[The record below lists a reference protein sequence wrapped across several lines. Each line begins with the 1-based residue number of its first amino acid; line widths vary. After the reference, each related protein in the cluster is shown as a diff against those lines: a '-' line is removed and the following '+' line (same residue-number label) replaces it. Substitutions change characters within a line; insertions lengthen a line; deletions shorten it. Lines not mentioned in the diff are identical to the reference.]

1 MGKLRKIVHSTFA
14 KLSMTLCVA
23 VLLFGTVGT
32 NILNMT
38 DYSSQTVEAADGDL
52 NNQFTTANG
61 WVRTYPPTITAQES
75 ASTPTT
81 AARIRIDVPANG
93 TSDAYTLTVNTLSRN
108 KGDSITDRPFFN
120 NDVKVMNPNN
130 LSLAGVSL
138 VPYNSIWYSS
148 NDQDPLVSSTR
159 NTGSVYYFADSSGKF
174 YGLGAAKKTT
184 DNSDYQFKYYYNA
197 GDGTNLKLAK
207 VFNADPI
214 GNKQLQIS
222 EVVTIKK
229 SGRIQHDVTYRNIG
243 TESFTKSYFGVNLN
257 VQLKVNTDN
266 GGLNIVP
273 MNNFPVYAD
282 GAGGAYIT
290 TKGLNFQNYNSIN
303 AGTATDEHSKPDT
316 SLPKIPTI
324 TLYAVPGINTKV
336 YAAPAIVSVATTQKS
351 SYPSDSSSNTHA
363 SYKPSIVGDTPVAK
377 DLILESAWTT
387 TKDSAIAF
395 EYNNQTDLAPQ
406 QAITFS
412 FAEQVYQGTEALVS
426 GRVDIP
432 NNTTQKVTSEVV
444 QAITGGPNVTVTV
457 PDLPNYTH
465 VKKTI
470 QAHVVNGK
478 IVAVDGAVGGADYVT
493 YVPITTSATV
503 KFYDDTSKTDLPAS
517 TAKVLSGIPETVPT
531 TDNTVAIP
539 AGYKLATTSS
549 LDSKLTS
556 SGNTLTY
563 VGALKSDNTDDVT
576 VHLVHDTKVLPFDS
590 SAATLKEYSV
600 TEALRKNFIRNIT
613 YKYEDDKTKDVFPAV
628 QQVATIGRSV
638 TVDLVTKLPV
648 LTNAYTDWELKSGSL
663 PQVTVPEKIGYT
675 ADKTTIASIPSTTK
689 ADITNLNTNGVS
701 DVTVYYKEIP
711 LKLDL
716 PITGSNT
723 KILAIDLTSI
733 ASLFAISYFM
743 NRRKKKNDVSVEE
756 LKKSK

>member
-23 VLLFGTVGT
+23 VLLLGTVGT
-32 NILNMT
+32 NILNIT

-81 AARIRIDVPANG
+81 AARIRIDVPA
-93 TSDAYTLTVNTLSRN
+93 
-108 KGDSITDRPFFN
+108 
-120 NDVKVMNPNN
+120 
-130 LSLAGVSL
+130 
-138 VPYNSIWYSS
+138 
-148 NDQDPLVSSTR
+148 
-159 NTGSVYYFADSSGKF
+159 
-174 YGLGAAKKTT
+174 
-184 DNSDYQFKYYYNA
+184 
-197 GDGTNLKLAK
+197 
-207 VFNADPI
+207 
-214 GNKQLQIS
+214 
-222 EVVTIKK
+222 
-229 SGRIQHDVTYRNIG
+229 
-243 TESFTKSYFGVNLN
+243 
-257 VQLKVNTDN
+257 
-266 GGLNIVP
+266 
-273 MNNFPVYAD
+273 
-282 GAGGAYIT
+282 
-290 TKGLNFQNYNSIN
+290 
-303 AGTATDEHSKPDT
+303 
-316 SLPKIPTI
+316 
-324 TLYAVPGINTKV
+324 
-336 YAAPAIVSVATTQKS
+336 IVSVATTQKS

-377 DLILESAWTT
+377 DSILESAWTT

-503 KFYDDTSKTDLPAS
+503 KFYDNTSKTDLPAS

-539 AGYKLATTSS
+539 DGYKLATTPS
-549 LDSKLTS
+549 LDTKLTA

-563 VGALKSDNTDDVT
+563 VGALKSDYTDDVT
-576 VHLVHDTKVLPFDS
+576 VHLIHDTKVLSFDS

-600 TEALRKNFIRNIT
+600 TEGLRKNFIRNIS

-628 QQVATIGRSV
+628 QQVATI
-638 TVDLVTKLPV
+638 
-648 LTNAYTDWELKSGSL
+648 
-663 PQVTVPEKIGYT
+663 
-675 ADKTTIASIPSTTK
+675 
-689 ADITNLNTNGVS
+689 
-701 DVTVYYKEIP
+701 
-711 LKLDL
+711 
-716 PITGSNT
+716 
-723 KILAIDLTSI
+723 
-733 ASLFAISYFM
+733 
-743 NRRKKKNDVSVEE
+743 
-756 LKKSK
+756 